1 MCWLG
6 DWIRLIHPMHWFQ
19 SLLRSSRRLK
29 PQISHGFL
37 ASFEGFPDA
46 SPGVL
51 QVWENVGIQ
60 VIMGLST
67 GIPMAR
73 KTPTPDHGSIKGY
86 SKSHSLTPFLGH
98 GFLGPF
104 EGWLSGCIARRL
116 ASMGKRWDTGDH
128 GSINGPLQDL
138 WENVGLQVITFLPFP
153 TSLSGATPLA
163 TSSHP

>member
-1 MCWLG
+1 M
-6 DWIRLIHPMHWFQ
+6 DNPVPASQ
-19 SLLRSSRRLK
+19 SR
-29 PQISHGFL
+29 
-37 ASFEGFPDA
+37 
-46 SPGVL
+46 
-51 QVWENVGIQ
+51 
-60 VIMGLST
+60 
-67 GIPMAR
+67 
-73 KTPTPDHGSIKGY
+73 
-86 SKSHSLTPFLGH
+86 KSHSLTPLGH

-138 WENVGLQVITFLPFP
+138 WENVGIQVITFLPFPTSLYQASAVLMVKRRIQVITFLPFP